1 MVLGGGWYGPRR
13 MDTIQVPREH
23 YDWPTYNI
31 KGRWSSYWHQ
41 LDEVVATR
49 AETCVEIGV
58 GPGIIR
64 HALAHAGISVTCVDI
79 DPGLGVDRQGD
90 ILSLPCSDGE
100 FDVVLCAQ
108 VLEHLPWRDVPRA
121 VAEVAAPAGR
131 TRSSRCHRPGSPP
144 HSGSSCHCSAG
155 GRSQLGSRCAGVT
168 RSTASII
175 GRSAREAQA
184 GGRCAGC
191 CAAASRSSANTR
203 CPSSAITASTCY
215 ALSERLRR
223 ARAHRHLIRPSP
235 RHRSMRGDACRS

>member
-41 LDEVVATR
+41 LDEVVATG

-121 VAEVAAPAGR
+121 VAEVRRTCRTHAIVSLPQTGFSAALGIELPLLGR
-131 TRSSRCHRPGSPP
+131 R
-144 HSGSSCHCSAG
+144 AFA
-155 GRSQLGSRCAGVT
+155 LGSRCAGVT

-191 CAAASRSSANTR
+191 WAAASRSSANTR